1 MVWANLPVVWVVVV
15 VVVVVVA
22 FSSHARIL

>member
-1 MVWANLPVVWVVVV
+1 L

-22 FSSHARIL
+22 FSVLLHDKVIYEWRKIEHEI